1 VLREWIEEE
10 TMYVVLG
17 ATGNTGKVVAET
29 LLDSGQK
36 VRVVGRSKARLE
48 GFSILGAEVFEANL
62 ADSAALTKAFTGAH
76 AVYALVPPDLASTD
90 CRAEQDA
97 MTNSIGSALETT
109 GVTHVVA
116 LSSFGADKPDKTG
129 PVVGL
134 HVMQERFSQ
143 ISKLN
148 ALFLR
153 AGYFMENTIPQVGII
168 KNVGM
173 MAGPVRAD
181 LALPM
186 IATRDIGAAAAD
198 ALMKLEFTGH
208 QTRELLG
215 HKDLTYTQMAKVVGA
230 AIGLPN
236 LTYIQ
241 LPAEQVIQAMTQMG
255 ASKNMATLICEMADA
270 LNSGYMR
277 PLEPRSAANTT
288 PTLFEQFVHEV
299 FVPAYKGQAMSA

>member
-1 VLREWIEEE
+1 
-10 TMYVVLG
+10 MYVILG

-29 LLDSGQK
+29 LLDSSQK
-36 VRVVGRSKARLE
+36 VRVVGRSKARLA

-62 ADSAALTKAFTGAH
+62 TDSAALTKAFTGTR
-76 AVYALVPPDLASTD
+76 AVYALVPPDLASTEY
-90 CRAEQDA
+90 RAEQDA
-97 MTNSIGSALETT
+97 MTDSVARALESA
-109 GVTHVVA
+109 GVTQVVA

-134 HVMQERFSQ
+134 HVMEERFSQ

-153 AGYFMENTIPQVGII
+153 AGYFMENTLPQVGII
-168 KNVGM
+168 KSFGM

-198 ALMKLEFTGH
+198 ALIKLDFPGH
-208 QTRELLG
+208 HKRELLG
-215 HKDLTYTQMAKVVGA
+215 HKDLTYTQMAKIIGA

-236 LTYIQ
+236 LAYIQ
-241 LPAEQVIQAMTQMG
+241 LPTEQVIQAMTQMG
-255 ASKNMATLICEMADA
+255 MSKNMATLICEMADA

-299 FVPAYKGQAMSA
+299 FVPAYKGQATSA